1 MTYAILGANGAVG
14 QELVPVLAGR
24 GKALRVVG
32 RSIEKSKKL
41 FSRYEP
47 QVQYAQADLA
57 DPEQAARV
65 CEGVDTLFY
74 LVGVPYTDFG
84 QHPKLS
90 RIVLDAAKRASVRRL
105 VHLSTVYPY
114 GVPRTAVVDESHP
127 REPVTFKG
135 RMRKEQEDLVL
146 AAHDSGGMR
155 TVLVRPPD
163 FYGPTSEQSYVYSM
177 FKAAREGTRADV
189 IGPIDA
195 PHEFIFVPDLAR
207 TLAELAELEEAYGQ
221 AWNLGG
227 PGTISTRRF
236 AELVFAQAGREPNLR
251 VATKFLL
258 RVMGLFNP
266 FLREVLEMHYLW
278 TNPVILDDRRI
289 HALLPGLRKT
299 SYEEGIRL
307 TYQAMFSASTRPS

>member
-1 MTYAILGANGAVG
+1 MYAILGANGAVG
-14 QELVPVLAGR
+14 QELAPVLAASGR
-24 GKALRVVG
+24 PFRVVG

-41 FSRYEP
+41 FSQYEP
-47 QVQYAQADLA
+47 HVQFAQADLA
-57 DPEQAARV
+57 DAEQAATA
-65 CEGVDTLFY
+65 CQGVDTLFY
-74 LVGVPYTDFG
+74 VVGVPYTDFG
-84 QHPKLS
+84 QHPRLS
-90 RIVLDAAKRASVRRL
+90 RIVIEAARRAGVRRF

-114 GVPRTAVVDESHP
+114 GSPRTATVDESHP

-135 RMRKEQEDLVL
+135 RMRKEQEDVVL
-146 AAHDSGGMR
+146 AAHESEGMQ
-155 TVLVRPPD
+155 TVILRPPD
-163 FYGPTSEQSYVYSM
+163 FYGPTSEQSYVHSM
-177 FKAAREGTRADV
+177 FKAAMEGTRADV

-207 TLAELAELEEAYGQ
+207 TLVQLAETDGAYGQ

-289 HALLPGLRKT
+289 HALLPGVQKT
-299 SYEEGIRL
+299 PYEEGIRL
-307 TYQAMFSASTRPS
+307 TYERMKARLGR